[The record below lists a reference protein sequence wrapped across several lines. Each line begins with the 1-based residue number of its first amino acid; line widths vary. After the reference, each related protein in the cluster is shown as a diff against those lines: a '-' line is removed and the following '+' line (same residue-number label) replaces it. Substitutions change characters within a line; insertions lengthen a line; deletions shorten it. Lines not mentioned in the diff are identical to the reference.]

1 MSDKIVNETNSAN
14 RDKWSAPAIRSVVPL
29 SHTRGGFNN
38 LNDQDDVLY
47 RIS

>member
-1 MSDKIVNETNSAN
+1 LIQREKKGAN

-38 LNDQDDVLY
+38 LNDQDDILY